1 MLRYFKFADIMGDIH
16 DPILNT
22 CNSILNTRKMGT
34 DSLNVSA
41 NIDIDSDPKGFETQ
55 KPLLFGK
62 NLDRHP

>member
-1 MLRYFKFADIMGDIH
+1 MLVQ
-16 DPILNT
+16 IL
-22 CNSILNTRKMGT
+22 ILIETQKAWKPLHFIVNERKMGT

>member
-1 MLRYFKFADIMGDIH
+1 
-16 DPILNT
+16 
-22 CNSILNTRKMGT
+22 MGT

-62 NLDRHP
+62 NLDRHTYGKS